1 MKTDVAIAKMPK
13 GRLSLKEAHARFAKE
28 NPEYAVKAVRQ
39 EEVEGKEVWAAILEK
54 IAEPMPDELNDV
66 LPMDETLDEDMPEDE
81 EETDDVAKLQ
91 DAIAMLQEVVDSLG
105 GDSEEDDDDFA
116 PEDEFEDEF
125 PPPVDDSPVFSHRKK
140 ERGLTLAKARKEARE
155 LSKTPEY
162 KGLRLASVEERPNS
176 FVAKFVKA
184 TPQRAKRTR

>member
-13 GRLSLKEAHARFAKE
+13 SNLNIRQARARFAQE
-28 NPEYAVKAVRQ
+28 NPEYTVKAVRQ
-39 EEVEGKEVWAAILEK
+39 EEVDGKEVWAAILEK

-66 LPMDETLDEDMPEDE
+66 LPMDGTLDDDMPEDDMPDD
-81 EETDDVAKLQ
+81 TDDVAKLK

-105 GDSEEDDDDFA
+105 GDSDDEDDDSA
-116 PEDEFEDEF
+116 PADDM
-125 PPPVDDSPVFSHRKK
+125 PDDSYPSVDDSPVFSHRKK
-140 ERGLTLAKARKEARE
+140 ERGLTLAKAKKEARE
-155 LSKTPEY
+155 LSKMPEY

-184 TPQRAKRTR
+184 R